1 MLFYAGP
8 DQIIPLASALSTIIG
23 VVLIFWGKL
32 VQAFRKVVSVL
43 APRPGSPEK
52 PGV

>member
-8 DQIIPLASALSTIIG
+8 DQIIPLASALSTVIG
-23 VVLIFWGKL
+23 VALIFWGRL
-32 VQAFRKVVSVL
+32 VQAFRKVFAFL
-43 APRPGSPEK
+43 APRPGSEEK